1 MENATP
7 LIDNLIRCRQHLC
20 KKDALFVLSQ
30 KEENIYF
37 SWPQAEYVFHFVF
50 LLLSSKNYSVYTTV
64 QKIQY
69 ILNTAPLCQWTF
81 NPLLNVQN
89 KKPSCQH
96 PMQEISTCLTVS
108 SPICSGIFENISQ
121 CKVSFATIVAGSIDN
136 RRKLQW
142 CKVKNRWPKDHRF
155 YTQNITYRH
164 LFSCC
169 VFIFFIAIINITFNC
184 LQSYAVKWIF
194 FDLTSLHS

>member
-1 MENATP
+1 M
-7 LIDNLIRCRQHLC
+7 HFLC
-20 KKDALFVLSQ
+20 CHKKKRIFIFHDHKQSMFFILFFYCSAV
-30 KEENIYF
+30 KI
-37 SWPQAEYVFHFVF
+37 
-50 LLLSSKNYSVYTTV
+50 TV
-64 QKIQY
+64 CILQYKKIQY